1 MNRLETMNARR
12 QEILE
17 ELAKLHEIRRG
28 SITEQYVETT
38 RKDGTPK
45 RRGPYP
51 LYTFKD
57 KGRTISRRLT
67 DPDLVPLYRT
77 QIEGF
82 RRFQD
87 LTAELLAIGE
97 EISDLVVTEQDVK
110 RTSKPKSGS
119 KKTPR

>member
-1 MNRLETMNARR
+1 MNRLEALKARR

-51 LYTFKD
+51 LYTFKE
-57 KGRTISRRLT
+57 KGKTISRRLT
-67 DPDLVPLYRT
+67 DRDLVPVYRS
-77 QIEGF
+77 QIEKF

-87 LTAELLAIGE
+87 LTAELLVIGE
-97 EISDLVVTEQDVK
+97 EISDLVVSEQDVK
-110 RTSKPKSGS
+110 KTSKPKSRS
-119 KKTPR
+119 KKMPR